1 MEVLSIG
8 ITAPTTSLRH
18 RLIRELKFLLD
29 EGVAVDIQESRGS
42 SYHKMTLSLA
52 AAPRSGFS
60 VGDLLGLGRQYAAHV
75 LAEYLLEE
83 REQHLLRQL
92 VDKDCKG
99 YASEEQARILALAH
113 KILRGE
119 GRVQLGRHAKLR
131 ERLSEFLEN
140 HRHINPEG
148 FLRFRWPH
156 YFEDLRQVVA
166 RAVDE
171 YAAEREYLEF
181 VRLLRYFVEIQEPKL
196 PLVHVSADANGF
208 CQVYD
213 ATFRQLY
220 HEYLGSF
227 DEEDDHDVSY
237 EDLVISALI
246 TMAPR
251 HIILHRHGS
260 SRAGMYNTIRHIFD
274 ARATDCHSCEL
285 CLSSTS
291 SPRESSP

>member
-8 ITAPTTSLRH
+8 ITAPTTSLRQ
-18 RLIRELKFLLD
+18 RLVRELKVLLD
-29 EGVAVDIQESRGS
+29 EGVAVDIREFRGS

-75 LAEYLLEE
+75 LAEYLIEE
-83 REQHLLRQL
+83 REQHLLKQL
-92 VDKDCKG
+92 VDKDCK
-99 YASEEQARILALAH
+99 SFSQEEQTRILFLARKLLH
-113 KILRGE
+113 GE
-119 GRVQLGRHAKLR
+119 GLLHLGRYGKLR
-131 ERLSEFLEN
+131 DRLREFLES

-156 YFEDLRQVVA
+156 YIEDLRHVVA

-171 YAAEREYLEF
+171 FVAEKEYLEF

-196 PLVHVSADANGF
+196 PLVHVTTDAHGF

-213 ATFRQLY
+213 ATHRQLY

-227 DEEDDHDVSY
+227 DEEDDLEVSY

-251 HIILHRHGS
+251 HIILHHHDC
-260 SRAGMYNTIRHIFD
+260 SREGMYNAIRHVFD
-274 ARATDCHSCEL
+274 SRATDCHSCEL
-285 CLSSTS
+285 CFSATS
-291 SPRESSP
+291 PPRENPT